1 METHKTRAVTAT
13 AVTGLVLSGAYLL
26 LYFILLFGQKLFI
39 QLFGSTS
46 SILESAPI
54 MPPLDIVFT
63 LLTSAAVIAGGT
75 LLAGKKDIDEAVPML
90 LSALGT
96 GLMIFG
102 DSIVDTFENALYARS
117 YGAAVLALIGMLN
130 SLQSFIFPLGLS
142 GGVLTVVSASIY
154 AYSLKYNNQTNDRK
168 D

>member
-13 AVTGLVLSGAYLL
+13 AVTGLILSCAYLL
-26 LYFILLFGQKLFI
+26 LYLLVLFGQKLFVP
-39 QLFGSTS
+39 LFGTPRSLTE
-46 SILESAPI
+46 LAPI

-63 LLTSAAVIAGGT
+63 LLTSAAVIAGGAF
-75 LLAGKKDIDEAVPML
+75 LAGKKDIDEAVPML

-102 DSIVDTFENALYARS
+102 DKIVDTVETAYFSRN
-117 YGAAVLALIGMLN
+117 GADTLALVSMVK
-130 SLQSFIFPLGLS
+130 SMQSFVFPLGLA
-142 GGVLTVVSASIY
+142 GGVLTVVSASLY

>member
-63 LLTSAAVIAGGT
+63 LLTSAAVIAGGAV
-75 LLAGKKDIDEAVPML
+75 LAGKKDIDEAIPML

-102 DSIVDTFENALYARS
+102 DKIVDTVETAYFSR
-117 YGAAVLALIGMLN
+117 YGADTLALVSMVK
-130 SLQSFIFPLGLS
+130 SMQSFVFPLGLA
-142 GGVLTVVSASIY
+142 GGVLTVVSASLY
-154 AYSLKYNNQTNDRK
+154 AYALKYENQTNDRK